1 MTETT
6 EPVTEEGTTILTD
19 QGEQTSQVETTEEAV
34 KSETSE
40 ETGEALPKAP
50 EKYEFEL
57 SDGLVIDDEVVT
69 QFDPVFRELDLTN
82 EQANRLGTV
91 YAEIRKAEAAA
102 WESEVT
108 GWGEAVKAD
117 PEIGGDKFAA
127 SAANAIRVIGLHGT
141 PELRKFLNE
150 TGAGN
155 HPEMVRVFARLGAL
169 LPKEDKGVTGETAN
183 APKSI
188 EERMYGKSQP

>member
-6 EPVTEEGTTILTD
+6 EAVTEEGTTILTD
-19 QGEQTSQVETTEEAV
+19 QGEQTSQVETTEPA

-40 ETGEALPKAP
+40 DTGEALPKAP

-57 SDGLVIDDEVVT
+57 ADGLLIDDEVVT

-82 EQANRLGTV
+82 EQANLLGTA
-91 YAEIRKAEAAA
+91 YAKLRQAESAA

-117 PEIGGDKFAA
+117 PEIGGDKFSS

-155 HPEMVRVFARLGAL
+155 HPEMVRIFARVGAL
-169 LPKEDKGVTGETAN
+169 LPKEDTGVTGESAS